1 MDEQGIAAYQ
11 LSANVVQVPYI
22 DRELLQIHYKVSR
35 QERNRRHLDHVLMLK
50 EKMHGELGF
59 IDIIKQSK
67 KQSTVNKIITI
78 SKSETWNQIIFIEF
92 R

>member
-59 IDIIKQSK
+59 IKQCK
-67 KQSTVNKIITI
+67 KQSIVNKIITI
-78 SKSETWNQIIFIEF
+78 SESETWNQIIFIEF